1 MTMSLAAR
9 LRHYTNRLVRALHP
23 SRIPPLQPPL
33 QSTSQ
38 SLPHRRRE
46 QSHTAAMAADPDTE
60 VQADFFPMVR
70 QYRSGR
76 VERFMNMPP
85 LPAGTDPA
93 TGVVS
98 KDVVLDPATG
108 LWARLFLPPGIPQG
122 KKLPVLV
129 YYHGGAYVVG
139 SAADPFTHNYL
150 NALVADAG
158 VLAVTPEYRLAPEHP
173 LPAAYDDSWDAL
185 KWVASRSTS
194 AAAPGTEPWLAEHGD
209 FSRVFIAG
217 ASAGGTIAHVVA
229 ARAGSGDNHG
239 GLGGMMRIRGLLI
252 VHPYFSGAANIG
264 DEGAAGKERKAWAD
278 AFWRFVYPGTPG
290 LDDPLTNPFSEAAGG
305 SAARVAA
312 ERDELRDRGVWY
324 YESLRDS
331 GYPGEVELLESVG
344 EGHVFYCMNPRCD
357 KAREMQ
363 ERVLSFLRK

>member
-1 MTMSLAAR
+1 MILAAR

-23 SRIPPLQPPL
+23 SRIPPPL
-33 QSTSQ
+33 QSASRPAPA
-38 SLPHRRRE
+38 SARPHRRRGRE
-46 QSHTAAMAADPDTE
+46 MADPDTE

-108 LWARLFLPPGIPQG
+108 LWARLFLPPGVTPG

-150 NALVADAG
+150 NALVADSG
-158 VLAVTPEYRLAPEHP
+158 VLAVAPEYRLAPEHP

-185 KWVASRSTS
+185 KWVASHASS
-194 AAAPGTEPWLAEHGD
+194 AGGPEPWLAEHGD

-229 ARAGSGDNHG
+229 ARAAGEHG
-239 GLGGMMRIRGLLI
+239 GALGTMRVRGLLI
-252 VHPYFSGAANIG
+252 VHPYFSGAADIG

-278 AFWRFVYPGTPG
+278 AFWRFLYPGTPG

-305 SAARVAA
+305 SAVRVVA
-312 ERDELRDRGVWY
+312 ERVLVCVAEKDELRDRGVWY
-324 YESLRDS
+324 YESLKGS

-344 EGHVFYCMNPRCD
+344 EGHVFYCINPRCD

-363 ERVLSFLRK
+363 ERVLSFLRN

>member
-1 MTMSLAAR
+1 MSLAAR

-23 SRIPPLQPPL
+23 SRIPPPL
-33 QSTSQ
+33 QSASQ
-38 SLPHRRRE
+38 PRRRRE
-46 QSHTAAMAADPDTE
+46 RSRAAAMADPDTE

-98 KDVVLDPATG
+98 KDVVLDPGTG
-108 LWARLFLPPGIPQG
+108 LWARLFLPPGTPEG
-122 KKLPVLV
+122 KKKLPVLV

-150 NALVADAG
+150 NALVAESG
-158 VLAVTPEYRLAPEHP
+158 VLAVAPEYRLAPEHP

-185 KWVASRSTS
+185 KWVASHASS
-194 AAAPGTEPWLAEHGD
+194 AAGPEPWLAEHGD

-229 ARAGSGDNHG
+229 ARAGGEHG
-239 GLGGMMRIRGLLI
+239 GVLGTMRVRGLLI
-252 VHPYFSGAANIG
+252 VHPYFSGAADIG
-264 DEGAAGKERKAWAD
+264 DEGAAGKERKARAD
-278 AFWRFVYPGTPG
+278 AFWRFLYPGSPG
-290 LDDPLTNPFSEAAGG
+290 LDDLLSNPFSEAAGG

-312 ERDELRDRGVWY
+312 ERVLVCVAEKDELRDRGVWY
-324 YESLRDS
+324 YESLKGS

-344 EGHVFYCMNPRCD
+344 EGHVFYCINPRCD

-363 ERVLSFLRK
+363 ERVLSFLRN

>member
-1 MTMSLAAR
+1 MSLAAR

-23 SRIPPLQPPL
+23 SRIPPPQPPL
-33 QSTSQ
+33 QSASR
-38 SLPHRRRE
+38 SRPHRRRE
-46 QSHTAAMAADPDTE
+46 RPRAAAMADPDAE

-70 QYRSGR
+70 KYKSGR

-158 VLAVTPEYRLAPEHP
+158 VVAVAPEYRLAPEHP

-185 KWVASRSTS
+185 KWVASHS
-194 AAAPGTEPWLAEHGD
+194 AASPGPEPWLAEHGD

-229 ARAGSGDNHG
+229 ARAGDNHG
-239 GLGGMMRIRGLLI
+239 LGMRIRGLMI

-312 ERDELRDRGVWY
+312 ERVLVCVAEKDELRDRGVWY

-344 EGHVFYCMNPRCD
+344 EGHVFYCINPRCD

-363 ERVLSFLRK
+363 ERVLGFLRK